1 MKQSVT
7 YRSVWGLLL
16 IALAFSPLYSQAQR
30 FIPKKVKLNNVAGF
44 QSATNYTVVGDSGT
58 IYTTLNAGQTWVKDT
73 INTTYNIKQIT
84 TRFSANIWARLAV
97 GDSGLFAFSLGAAG
111 QNYNWSVV
119 NLNTKRTLRA
129 VSGGGAWYG
138 GDGVMAGDSGTVYF
152 WHRQNNN
159 NNVFN
164 FSRPEWGNIYS
175 MHVRRY
181 ETSSGGLRRQDLI
194 FGGDSGRV
202 YTMFRDSSQVT
213 NRVDSTFI
221 FRTINFDSLT
231 TGRIITIAPGNT
243 PGGRLIAYANNGDI
257 LNIIPQGQGLYRAT
271 LVTNTPQTVNGL
283 ACTRLP
289 QLNAAAFASQAWN
302 VRWNVMI
309 GNNGNIQGAYTD
321 GGDGLRSLHCGNSG
335 TNLNLNGIYGYQPSG
350 LPPQFIIVGDSGV
363 VINTARAAAVPA
375 IIEPLGPTA
384 FCKNAGS
391 VILRDTLA
399 GNYTYQWF
407 RNGVAIPNA
416 TQATFT
422 ATDSGSYFVRRR
434 TFDFLRTLNNNGQWT
449 TFNGPDTNSNAIQ
462 LRFLPAPARP
472 SIVAN
477 TATEIQ
483 ANGSTGAVS
492 YRWIF
497 NGSFLAEDT
506 SNRLLPAA
514 TGRYRVV
521 AIGPNG
527 CPSDTSAAYEFQVC
541 AEIPTALNFVRD
553 TTICRGSN
561 ILLRYT
567 PPTELTGL
575 QYQWFRSGT
584 PVGTGGQSN
593 LQTVVDTGTFVLRI
607 IKSNCE
613 VFTNTIRISVSE
625 LPATPT
631 ITVNGNLALC
641 SGDSVTL
648 EAPEGF
654 AAFRWTQGLTNV
666 IGNQRTIT
674 LSAATA
680 GVRLQTINESGC
692 LSAQSQPVSVTLS
705 QRPNAPTIT
714 VTGGTLRCEGERVTL
729 TAPNANAYLWS
740 TGATTRTIEATT
752 TGSYTVSIRT
762 TTTGCFSLA
771 SAPVELTFNPVPAV
785 PTIVRRNDTLEATGS
800 VASAYQWFRNGT
812 IINGATE
819 AIYVTTLAGNYT
831 VRAIEANCQSAA
843 SAPFNVTSLQAA
855 QAQFNLRVFPN
866 PSAGNFTVVGNTR
879 INKLEV
885 IDPTGKVVYQQT
897 DLATET
903 DGLLKLNLQGI
914 LQRGTYLLRVSDQN
928 NASAIMKVV
937 IE

>member
-1 MKQSVT
+1 MKQPVT
-7 YRSVWGLLL
+7 YRSVWGHFL
-16 IALAFSPLYSQAQR
+16 IALTLLPLYTQAQR
-30 FIPKKVKLNNVAGF
+30 FIPKKVRLNDVATF
-44 QSATNYTVVGDSGT
+44 NSATRYTVVGDSGT
-58 IYTTLNAGQTWVKDT
+58 IYSTLDAGQTWITDT
-73 INTTYNIKQIT
+73 IGSKHNIYDIHSGLGAGQWVRMIT
-84 TRFSANIWARLAV
+84 
-97 GDSGLFAFSLGAAG
+97 GDSGLFAYSLGES
-111 QNYNWSVV
+111 NYRWTILNT
-119 NLNTKRTLRA
+119 NTKRKIHQA
-129 VSGGGAWYG
+129 HGNGDWYG
-138 GDGVMAGDSGTVYF
+138 ATGFAIGDSGTLMF
-152 WHRQNNN
+152 WHRSNNQDRL
-159 NNVFN
+159 FN
-164 FSRPEWGNIYS
+164 FSNAQWGNLYS
-175 MHVRRY
+175 VFAFRF
-181 ETSSGGLRRQDLI
+181 ETSSTGIRRQNLV
-194 FGGDSGRV
+194 FGGDSGKV
-202 YTMFRDSSQVT
+202 YTLIRDSSQIRT
-213 NRVDSTFI
+213 TVDTTFL
-221 FRTINFDSLT
+221 FRTINFDTLT
-231 TGRIITIAPGNT
+231 TGRIISIVTTANNGP
-243 PGGRLIAYANNGDI
+243 RLMAYADNGDI
-257 LNIIPQGQGLYRAT
+257 LTLIPIGRGNYRAEK
-271 LVTNTPQTVNGL
+271 LLITPTTTGGL
-283 ACTRLP
+283 SCNRLNRI
-289 QLNAAAFASQAWN
+289 NAAAFSPQSWN
-302 VRWNVMI
+302 IRWNIIV
-309 GNNGNIQGAYTD
+309 GNGGAIQGNYTD
-321 GGDGLRSLHCGNSG
+321 GSAGSRGLFCGNSG
-335 TNLNLNGIYGYQPSG
+335 TNLNLYGAWGGQLTPDRAF
-350 LPPQFIIVGDSGV
+350 FIAVGDSGV
-363 VINTARAAAVPA
+363 VINSARITAVPA
-375 IIEPLGPTA
+375 IIEPLGPTE

-631 ITVNGNLALC
+631 ITVNGSLALC

-654 AAFRWTQGLTNV
+654 ASYRWTQGLTNI

-680 GVRLQTINESGC
+680 GVRLQTINEAGC

-714 VTGGTLRCEGERVTL
+714 VTGGTIRCQGERVTL

-752 TGSYTVSIRT
+752 TGSYTVAIRT

-819 AIYVTTLAGNYT
+819 AIYVTNLAGNYT

-866 PSAGNFTVVGNTR
+866 PSTGNFTVVGNTR
-879 INKLEV
+879 INMLEV
-885 IDPTGKVVYQQT
+885 IDLTGKVVYQQT
-897 DLATET
+897 DLTTET
-903 DGLLKLNLQGI
+903 DGQLKLNLQGI

-928 NASAIMKVV
+928 NTSAIMKLV